1 MFVARLRHFVP
12 LLLILSAQVSARDE
26 SLFTSSVTYCS
37 EPDALLIQQFNVAY
51 FQRNSSIWFNISAA
65 SVQPNVSVSANVILN
80 VYGMH
85 PVNFTLDL
93 CSLFN
98 GALCPLPTYNFTGS
112 DSIPLPSSLGVN
124 DKIPGIAFKIPDL
137 EAYVQLSL
145 TEVTTGDLKACVQ
158 ATLSN
163 GWSAHQLPVEWATG
177 ALGLLALFS
186 AIWHSLSP
194 EALAPY
200 RLFDLFYL
208 FQWTASTALLN
219 LNYSSVYVAFATN
232 FSWAMGLLTASSIS
246 PIQLSIN
253 NMRHLTGGNM
263 ADATSSSAVGLVNRK
278 LSPYNAAAAS
288 FVDAGY
294 QRISFAK
301 ENRAF
306 LPNLLSA
313 NVDSSAFSGSVEELS
328 AASTVQLVTATSSNV
343 LEAGV
348 PIYVNYVGISTA
360 NAFMT
365 IFLVAL
371 MLLAMLVAT
380 TAIGYGIVAL
390 ATRCKQNKCS
400 PISQLGDQYLGF
412 SRAWLLRVCLVVITP
427 VTTFAFYQWTLKD
440 SWLSSLLSVVLFL
453 ALSSSL
459 LYPIFL
465 TVRLAIR
472 STPYVLY
479 SQPGHLSSHGPL
491 FALYR
496 SERYYANI
504 PLLIAILL
512 KAAFTAFAQ
521 ANGEV
526 QLISILVI
534 ECATLACLL
543 FCRPHKTR
551 RADVLATYL
560 AITRVVCTGLLISFV
575 ESLNLAAITR
585 VAIGIV
591 IAVIIS
597 VAVIVMSANTL
608 VNLGLT
614 KLLPARFQRRPTPST
629 DISILEKGGDVERIA
644 GRPRNPT
651 PERNIPLDPTINQP
665 YPESPS
671 QMTAEDRSTYSEE
684 SGSTTLGSLLPR
696 RWSFQPS
703 QSTSHSRTNSQSQY
717 SPTNASSSRRSH
729 PPSPLYPHSQSH
741 SRQPTID
748 EHPPMAF

>member
-1 MFVARLRHFVP
+1 MFVARLRHFAP
-12 LLLILSAQVSARDE
+12 LLLIFSRVSARDE

-37 EPDALLIQQFNVAY
+37 EPDALLIQQFDVAY
-51 FQRNSSIWFNISAA
+51 FQKNSSIWFNISAA
-65 SVQPNVSVSANVILN
+65 SVQPNVSVSANVMLN

-137 EAYVQLSL
+137 EAYAQLSL
-145 TEVTTGDLKACVQ
+145 TEITTGELKACVQ

-163 GWSAHQLPVEWATG
+163 GWSAHQVAVEWATG
-177 ALGLLALFS
+177 ALGLLAVVS
-186 AIWHSLSP
+186 AIWYSLSP

-208 FQWTASTALLN
+208 FQWAASTALLN
-219 LNYSSVYVAFATN
+219 LNYSLVYLAFATN
-232 FSWAMGLLTASSIS
+232 FSWAMGLFPASSTS

-263 ADATSSSAVGLVNRK
+263 ADATSGSAVALVNRK
-278 LSPYNAAAAS
+278 LSPYNAATAS

-294 QRISFAK
+294 QMASSATGSRV
-301 ENRAF
+301 F
-306 LPNLLSA
+306 LHNLTSA
-313 NVDSSAFSGSVEELS
+313 NFVSPAFVDSVEELS
-328 AASTVQLVTATSSNV
+328 TASTVQLVTATSGNV
-343 LEAGV
+343 LQAGV
-348 PIYVNYVGISTA
+348 PIYVNYVGIATA

-365 IFLVAL
+365 IFLVVL
-371 MLLAMLVAT
+371 MLLAILMAT
-380 TAIGYGIVAL
+380 LAIGYSGVAL
-390 ATRCKQNKCS
+390 ASRCKQRKYS
-400 PISQLGDQYLGF
+400 RFLQWGDQYLAFAG
-412 SRAWLLRVCLVVITP
+412 AWLLRVFLVAATP
-427 VTTFAFYQWTLKD
+427 ITTFALYQWTLKD
-440 SWLSSLLSVVLFL
+440 SWLSILLSVVLFL
-453 ALSSSL
+453 GLFCYL
-459 LYPIFL
+459 LYSSFL
-465 TVRLAIR
+465 TVRLAIH
-472 STPYVLY
+472 STPYAWY
-479 SQPGHLSSHGPL
+479 TQPGHLSFHGPL

-496 SERYYANI
+496 SERCYASI
-504 PLLIAILL
+504 PLLIAIFF
-512 KAAFTAFAQ
+512 KAIFTAFAQ

-526 QLISILVI
+526 QVICILVI
-534 ECATLACLL
+534 ECAILACLL
-543 FCRPHKTR
+543 FLRPHKTR
-551 RADVLATYL
+551 RGDVLATYL
-560 AITRVVCTGLLISFV
+560 AITRVTCTGLLVAFL
-575 ESLNLAAITR
+575 ESLNLAAIPR

-597 VAVIVMSANTL
+597 VAVIVMFINTL
-608 VNLGLT
+608 VNLGLM

-629 DISILEKGGDVERIA
+629 NTSVLEKGGIAEGIA

-651 PERNIPLDPTINQP
+651 PDRNIPLDPTINQP

-671 QMTAEDRSTYSEE
+671 RMTAEDHSTYSEE

-703 QSTSHSRTNSQSQY
+703 QPLSHSRTNSQSQY
-717 SPTNASSSRRSH
+717 SPTNASSPRQSH
-729 PPSPLYPHSQSH
+729 PPSPLHPHSQSH

-748 EHPPMAF
+748 EHSSMVF